1 MATLRETLADA
12 VSTFAAD
19 LEAAVPAVLTAL
31 LFLALATLTIK
42 VVTALVRRTLARLY
56 PPEQRLV
63 ADFGALVVGVAMWF
77 AAALALLK
85 VLGMGDI
92 AASLGTTTGFVA
104 LGVSYA
110 LSDMIA
116 DTVAGLYLLR
126 DPDFNPGD
134 TVTAAGTTGVV
145 VDIGLRKS
153 RLELEDGDRVVLA
166 NEKVESGWT
175 RNLD

>member
-1 MATLRETLADA
+1 MATLRETLTDA
-12 VSTFAAD
+12 VAEFAAD
-19 LEAAVPAVLTAL
+19 LEAAVPTVLTAL
-31 LFLALATLTIK
+31 LFLVLAYLTIK
-42 VVTALVRRTLARLY
+42 VVTALVRRTLTRIY

-63 ADFGALVVGVAMWF
+63 ADFGTLVVGVAMWF

-134 TVTAAGTTGVV
+134 TVTAGDTTGTV

-153 RLELEDGDRVVLA
+153 RLDLADGDRVIIA
-166 NEKVESGWT
+166 NQKVESGWT
-175 RNLD
+175 RRMD